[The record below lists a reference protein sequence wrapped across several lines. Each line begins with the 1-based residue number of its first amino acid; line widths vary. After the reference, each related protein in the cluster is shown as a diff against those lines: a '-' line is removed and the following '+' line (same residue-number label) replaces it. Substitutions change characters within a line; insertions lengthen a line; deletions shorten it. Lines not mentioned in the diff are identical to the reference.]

1 MYRNRLEFSR
11 WLRASLGPKR
21 SRVFECPGFFGSACS
36 FAHSG
41 GQSVIHRRNAL
52 SVGLTPPPG
61 LWASVRPAMLPKKRT
76 GRIADL
82 NIYPRCEPK
91 NSSSSGESSEDFA
104 AAYFSK
110 GSWLSE
116 RKVSPHLNKDKIT
129 PACCR
134 KPVRMSAA
142 ARASAVLSLPA
153 IP

>member
-61 LWASVRPAMLPKKRT
+61 PWATIRPAMLPKKRT

-82 NIYPRCEPK
+82 NILLGFFHESTLGLIVPRK
-91 NSSSSGESSEDFA
+91 FNG
-104 AAYFSK
+104 
-110 GSWLSE
+110 L
-116 RKVSPHLNKDKIT
+116 R
-129 PACCR
+129 R
-134 KPVRMSAA
+134 Q
-142 ARASAVLSLPA
+142 
-153 IP
+153 

>member
-11 WLRASLGPKR
+11 WLRAYLGPKR

-61 LWASVRPAMLPKKRT
+61 LWATVRPAMLPKKCT
-76 GRIADL
+76 GRRADL
-82 NIYPRCEPK
+82 NIYPRCDPK
-91 NSSSSGESSEDFA
+91 NSSSNDESSEDFA
-104 AAYFSK
+104 PAYLSK

-116 RKVSPHLNKDKIT
+116 RKVSPHLNNDKIT
-129 PACCR
+129 
-134 KPVRMSAA
+134 
-142 ARASAVLSLPA
+142 RAGC
-153 IP
+153 

>member
-11 WLRASLGPKR
+11 WLRAYLRPKR
-21 SRVFECPGFFGSACS
+21 SRVFDCPGFFGSASS

-41 GQSVIHRRNAL
+41 GQSVIHGRNAL

-61 LWASVRPAMLPKKRT
+61 LWATTRPAMLPKRRT

-82 NIYPRCEPK
+82 NIYPHREPK
-91 NSSSSGESSEDFA
+91 NSSSKNESSEGFA

-116 RKVSPHLNKDKIT
+116 RKVSPHLNKDRIT
-129 PACCR
+129 SACCR

-142 ARASAVLSLPA
+142 ARASAVLSLLGIA
-153 IP
+153 